1 MYSSTWMEP
10 QMPIPQMEPSPS
22 RIYFSEWLPVH
33 TGDLNKCNPPG
44 MGVPQLTDQGFP
56 SCVQL
61 FMTVWTVACQAPLF
75 MGFFKQEHWSGLL
88 CPLPGDL
95 PSASSPLL
103 PPLPASI
110 VSQQQQGLVLMGSVL
125 LCAMVRIAA
134 SFCYHPQTWETKF
147 HLLFSS
153 SGT

>member
-1 MYSSTWMEP
+1 MEC
-10 QMPIPQMEPSPS
+10 S
-22 RIYFSEWLPVH
+22 R
-33 TGDLNKCNPPG
+33 
-44 MGVPQLTDQGFP
+44 
-56 SCVQL
+56 
-61 FMTVWTVACQAPLF
+61 QAPLS
-75 MGFFKQEHWSGLL
+75 MGILQHTGVGCYALFQGIF
-88 CPLPGDL
+88 P
-95 PSASSPLL
+95 ASSPLL

>member
-1 MYSSTWMEP
+1 MEP

-61 FMTVWTVACQAPLF
+61 FMTVWTVARQAPLF

-95 PSASSPLL
+95 PNP
-103 PPLPASI
+103 
-110 VSQQQQGLVLMGSVL
+110 GLNPRL
-125 LCAMVRIAA
+125 LCLLHWQAG
-134 SFCYHPQTWETKF
+134 SFPLVPPGKPQ
-147 HLLFSS
+147 
-153 SGT
+153 